1 MDRSVSDLLTLLGPG
16 VDVSALRRALFA
28 IRAPRKLVGIVPAM
42 RQFRD
47 WRGRYPLLAEVPE
60 GMPDYGSSL
69 QILDRIADLQTTDE
83 VLSGRL
89 IERYRNPWT
98 PLRPHTGDSVIVEL
112 LLVRAAEGVDADA
125 FEDVSAWLL
134 RMGQRFHARSVT
146 LEEYALYLEGDIPS
160 LEQHRRGTRLYGA
173 YLALRRLADGSVAA
187 NAALRALQA
196 CFKDHAPSGGLTLAA
211 LAYLPKWKVQSR
223 EHIRL
228 RQEALRGLEMGVDRL
243 TDEIKRVGSC
253 LPAEIAL
260 LLRSVFE
267 RELKQVIGTRRSGG
281 GVAGRESLR
290 PRITHGA
297 RLTEVLQ
304 TANEGEIH
312 AGTVV
317 EFFPRRKAEEV
328 PYDDAASEDDEP
340 EDDDPEEA
348 PAHPGFSIVLAQSE
362 DLVQGYYAAKG
373 IQSAIEYD
381 NARLPWSKWTLSTEA
396 VKAIL
401 GLVAGQGDGAS
412 ESVLDRE
419 ARLAIGLSL
428 ISGRDLDQVTGAVL
442 RDGEIDI
449 AKSRGL
455 VIQRSEHLLHVRP
468 GEPILRNSRKVS
480 SSLRLPRAVSLRL
493 PLPEAWRSLVASI
506 ETPTSRRSRVAAHAR
521 VLLSRLRP
529 ELAVSGKGLRSALLQ
544 ALDETTRGDLGVIAV
559 LTEGAE
565 ANARNIIHYAS
576 YEAAHVEACWR
587 KAAESLVGSL
597 ERPMSHAL
605 TSGWVGARDA
615 FDPDAL
621 ARYFAEIRERLR
633 KAETAG
639 AWPRAYNLLT
649 LYLAYWLGLGL
660 AQRRT
665 RSPLPR
671 LLLMDNWVWVGD
683 KRRQD
688 GSTDRLVPLTPALR
702 DQIDA
707 YVALASE
714 LAISEPSLDPLVV
727 TKHGTE
733 LRLQYLRSKPKGRGG
748 YVVPYA
754 PSIQEAH
761 EKLMALPANWGRKV
775 ARSLSTTLPGRL
787 RDAELGHWVR
797 GRHAWDATS
806 TLDARGFR
814 QAWLDMQQNLENL
827 LGFEP
832 ITVAGCCSHRRPS
845 LQRSAPVPAR
855 ALEAKKPEPEK
866 AQSAVDGK
874 AFLVAADEALFEQLQ
889 STEPAELSGHVLE
902 LLRKMVSRHDS
913 LPIEEQVLR
922 AEAACAHLRKQFRVP
937 VFAMRPRFLVAHQ
950 VVLDAASLHNLAY
963 LQQRVLPAF
972 ERELA
977 CLPVRPEMESPAA
990 SRRRM
995 HIELG
1000 RLVMIGIWRLGLAR
1014 WSLIDPWLKA
1024 LAAETP
1030 ILAQGDNRY
1039 MSFRVR
1045 ASRKSVTMRRTVLLD
1060 DFSVAYLS
1068 LERAYLRESVLPKLL
1083 AKTAAYQRTNLV
1095 ESALN
1100 AYLRSLGVVG
1110 ARVSMASMTEAATQ
1124 QLMLDG
1130 TPMVAAYARGQ
1141 LDTEDLGDGELR
1153 RLGGLVPQRPTVLE
1167 DEGLLATHA
1176 DDLEDAEPPRDV
1188 IADSEVIRTLTSH
1201 RSPFLSELR
1210 KPIES
1215 MSPKNRAEALLRA
1228 FALWLIEEAAE
1239 PGKQRLGSRRKRH
1252 FFSRV
1257 RVIAYAFLGHA
1268 NPDQDWRVVDGDAL
1282 RRLQELTR
1290 DQFPER
1296 LLHGAWFQLHRFL
1309 STAGAR
1315 ADLGGLEIGDLG
1327 SPPERAVSAKII
1339 SRSELD
1345 QLQALVVSP
1354 RSGIGNAALRTS
1366 AQRHVALMAGYGLRR
1381 AESAFLRGVDYQ
1393 ETLCR
1398 VQAYGP
1404 HTLKTAAAD
1413 RVLPVGFAD
1422 PELASLMARVR
1433 AEGHERIIDPEPQQ
1447 SASPDNFYDA
1457 LSRLIKKVTQDDS
1470 MGSHHLRHTLVSRMV
1485 LALHWDSAAID
1496 RLVGDLPWLA
1506 GFAVE
1511 PGRLRALLGSEGDAG
1526 QGMRALSAMVG
1537 HAHPITTIRHY
1548 THVLFIALR
1557 GVLNRRDRLDLRRSF
1572 EHRLGGRATL
1582 KRWVQEIESQVGA
1595 EGEARRSQVNRLL
1608 RARIEQRMEFAGIHL
1623 DETRLP
1629 PSSVHIDTEPTSD
1642 HDTESI
1648 RFDRLEAAD
1657 RSLRDR
1663 HALLPK
1669 EHIQRVRRGLAMLH
1683 AVPSGKK
1690 GSRLPRHP
1698 LEDLGEG
1705 TWLPAAL
1712 AAGQATAAASTLC
1725 EWLEALRC
1733 QKEEEFVW
1741 LLHKWIYASES
1752 ERGRMLLKD
1761 EAEVTRASQL
1771 GDGTRVQIEVGL
1783 AAIAQ
1788 RDKGGN
1794 AAKTYRMRIQCL
1806 DAVGG
1811 KITRDVAAVRWVM
1824 SHVAAL
1830 RLGSV
1835 APSTA

>member
-1 MDRSVSDLLTLLGPG
+1 MDKSVSDLLTLLGSD
-16 VDVSALRRALFA
+16 VDLSALTRALFA
-28 IRAPRKLVGIVPAM
+28 IRAPRKLVGIIPAM

-47 WRGRYPLLAEVPE
+47 WRLRYRLLAEAPE
-60 GMPDYGSSL
+60 GIPDYGFSL

-89 IERYRNPWT
+89 IERYQNPWT

-112 LLVRAAEGVDADA
+112 LLVRAAEGVDAGA
-125 FEDVSAWLL
+125 FEEVSAWLL
-134 RMGQRFHARSVT
+134 RIGQRFHARSVT
-146 LEEYALYLEGDIPS
+146 IEDYAAYLEGDIPS

-173 YLALRRLADGSVAA
+173 YLALRRLADGSDAA
-187 NAALRALQA
+187 NAMLRALRV
-196 CFKDHAPSGGLTLAA
+196 CFHDHSPSEGLTLAV
-211 LAYLPKWKVQSR
+211 LAYLPRWKLRSR
-223 EHIRL
+223 EHTRL
-228 RQEALRGLEMGVDRL
+228 RQEALRVLDMDAAQL
-243 TDEIKRVGSC
+243 TNEIKRVGSC
-253 LPAEIAL
+253 LPAEFAL
-260 LLRSVFE
+260 LLRSIFE
-267 RELKQVIGTRRSGG
+267 RELKQAIGTRRSG

-304 TANEGEIH
+304 TANEGDIH
-312 AGTVV
+312 AGTVI
-317 EFFPRRKAEEV
+317 EFFPGRKVREV
-328 PYDDAASEDDEP
+328 PDDGAASEDDEP
-340 EDDDPEEA
+340 EDDDSEE
-348 PAHPGFSIVLAQSE
+348 PPTHPGFTIVLAQSE
-362 DLVQGYYAAKG
+362 DLVRGYYAAKG

-381 NARLPWSKWTLSTEA
+381 NARLPWSKWALSTEA
-396 VKAIL
+396 VNAIL
-401 GLVAGQGDGAS
+401 GLVAGSGD
-412 ESVLDRE
+412 ETREPVLDRE

-428 ISGRDLDQVTGAVL
+428 ISGRDLDQVTGAVVS
-442 RDGEIDI
+442 DGEVNI
-449 AKSRGL
+449 AASRGL
-455 VIQRSEHLLHVRP
+455 VIQRTEHLLHVRP
-468 GEPILRNSRKVS
+468 GGPNLRESERVS
-480 SSLRLPRAVSLRL
+480 SPFCLPRAASLRL

-506 ETPTSRRSRVAAHAR
+506 QTPRPRRSRVVAQAR

-529 ELAVSGKGLRSALLQ
+529 ELAVSSKGLRSALLK
-544 ALDETTRGDLGVIAV
+544 ALDEISRGDLGVIAV

-576 YEAAHVEACWR
+576 YEAARVESWWR
-587 KAAESLVGSL
+587 EAAESLVGSL
-597 ERPMSHAL
+597 ERPVSPL
-605 TSGWVGARDA
+605 PVPGWVGARDA

-621 ARYFAEIRERLR
+621 ASYFAKIRERLR
-633 KAETAG
+633 NAESAED
-639 AWPRAYNLLT
+639 WPRTYNLLT

-671 LLLMDNWVWVGD
+671 LLLMQDWVWVGD

-702 DQIDA
+702 EQIDA
-707 YVALASE
+707 YVALASQ
-714 LAISEPSLDPLVV
+714 LAIWEPRLDPLVV

-748 YVVPYA
+748 YVEPYA

-761 EKLMALPANWGRKV
+761 EQLIALPANWGRKV
-775 ARSLSTTLPGRL
+775 ARSLSTALPGRL

-806 TLDARGFR
+806 TLNARGFR
-814 QAWLDMQQNLENL
+814 QAWLEMQQDLEKR
-827 LGFEP
+827 LGFELV
-832 ITVAGCCSHRRPS
+832 TVAGCSAHRRPTF
-845 LQRSAPVPAR
+845 LRSAPVLAR
-855 ALEAKKPEPEK
+855 ALDVRKPTPDK
-866 AQSAVDGK
+866 PPSANDGK
-874 AFLVAADEALFEQLQ
+874 AFLAEADEALFEQLQ
-889 STEPAELSGHVLE
+889 STEPPALPGRALE

-913 LPIEEQVLR
+913 LPMGEQVQR
-922 AEAACAHLRKQFRVP
+922 AEAACAYLRKRFRVP
-937 VFAMRPRFLVAHQ
+937 VFAMRPRFVVAHQ
-950 VVLDAASLHNLAY
+950 VVLDAAGLHNLAY
-963 LQQRVLPAF
+963 LQQQVLPAF

-977 CLPVRPEMESPAA
+977 CLPARSEVGSPAVT
-990 SRRRM
+990 RRRM

-1000 RLVMIGIWRLGLAR
+1000 RLVMIGIWRLGLAS
-1014 WSLIDPWLKA
+1014 WALIDAWLKA

-1045 ASRKSVTMRRTVLLD
+1045 ASRKSITMRRTVLLD

-1068 LERAYLRESVLPKLL
+1068 LERAYLREWLLPKLL
-1083 AKTAAYQRTNLV
+1083 AKSAAYQRANLV
-1095 ESALN
+1095 EAALN
-1100 AYLRSLGVVG
+1100 AHLRSLGVVG
-1110 ARVSMASMTEAATQ
+1110 ARVSLGTMMEAAAQ

-1201 RSPFLSELR
+1201 RSAYLSELR

-1215 MSPKNRAEALLRA
+1215 MSPKSRVEALLRA

-1252 FFSRV
+1252 FVNRV
-1257 RVIAYAFLGHA
+1257 RVIAYALLGHA
-1268 NPDQDWRVVDGDAL
+1268 NPDQDWRVIDGDVL

-1290 DQFPER
+1290 DQFPDR
-1296 LLHGAWFQLHRFL
+1296 LQHGAWFQLHRFL
-1309 STAGAR
+1309 STAGAQT
-1315 ADLGGLEIGDLG
+1315 DLGGLEIGDLG
-1327 SPPERAVSAKII
+1327 APPERAVSAKIL
-1339 SRSELD
+1339 SRSEIE
-1345 QLQALVVSP
+1345 QLQSLVVSP

-1366 AQRHVALMAGYGLRR
+1366 AQRHLVLMAGFGLRR
-1381 AESAFLRGVDYQ
+1381 AESAFLRAVDYQ
-1393 ETLCR
+1393 KTLCR
-1398 VQAYGP
+1398 VQAYGS
-1404 HTLKTAAAD
+1404 HSLKTAAAD
-1413 RVLPVGFAD
+1413 RVLPVEFAD
-1422 PELASLMARVR
+1422 PELAALMERVR
-1433 AEGHERIIDPEPQQ
+1433 AEGHDRIIDPEPRQ

-1470 MGSHHLRHTLVSRMV
+1470 MGSHHLRHTLVSRTV
-1485 LALHWDSAAID
+1485 LSLHWDSAAIGG
-1496 RLVGDLPWLA
+1496 LVDDLPWLA
-1506 GFAVE
+1506 GFKVE
-1511 PGRLRALLGSEGDAG
+1511 PERLRALLGSEGDAG

-1557 GVLNRRDRLDLRRSF
+1557 GVLNRRDQLDLRRSF
-1572 EHRLGGRATL
+1572 EHRLGGRSTL
-1582 KRWVQEIESQVGA
+1582 KRWVQEIEARVGA
-1595 EGEARRSQVNRLL
+1595 KGDARLSQVNRLL
-1608 RARIEQRMEFAGIHL
+1608 RARIEQRTGLAGIHL

-1629 PSSVHIDTEPTSD
+1629 PPSVFADTEQRSD
-1642 HDTESI
+1642 HDPRCL

-1663 HALLPK
+1663 HALLPEK
-1669 EHIQRVRRGLAMLH
+1669 DIERFRRGLAMLH

-1690 GSRLPRHP
+1690 GSTLPRHP

-1705 TWLPAAL
+1705 TWVPAAL
-1712 AAGQATAAASTLC
+1712 AAGQATAAASVLC

-1733 QKEEEFVW
+1733 QKEEEFEW
-1741 LLHKWIYASES
+1741 LLHKWIYASERD
-1752 ERGRMLLKD
+1752 RGRMLLQD
-1761 EAEVTRASQL
+1761 REEADRAEKL
-1771 GDGTRVQIEVGL
+1771 GDGVRVVVEVRSVAVGR
-1783 AAIAQ
+1783 
-1788 RDKGGN
+1788 RDKGPNTEEKQRMCICCLEN
-1794 AAKTYRMRIQCL
+1794 AK
-1806 DAVGG
+1806 
-1811 KITRDVAAVRWVM
+1811 KITRDGGAVRWVM
-1824 SHVAAL
+1824 SYVAAMHL
-1830 RLGSV
+1830 ASGQ
-1835 APSTA
+1835 PSDE